1 MPVEILRQQNWNNG
15 ELDPH
20 MLGRRDLK
28 AYYNSAAL
36 IENVA
41 LMPQGAKR
49 RRPGQPFVDYLRHEI
64 EAVALDAATLTAP
77 NGGTAANAAVEDGT
91 RLVTTGGMGTDDPY
105 VILEIDFG
113 EAVEVH
119 LVDVID
125 AGAQAD
131 GGESPLPPGIEY
143 PWNNGWLASIP

>member
-36 IENVA
+36 IENLA
-41 LMPQGAKR
+41 LMPQGAQR
-49 RRPGQPFVDYLRHEI
+49 RRPGQTFVDYMRHEL
-64 EAVALDAATLTAP
+64 EAVALDGATLTAP
-77 NGGTAANAAVEDGT
+77 NGGTAAAASVADGT
-91 RLVTTGGMGTDDPY
+91 RLVTTGAMGTVDPY

-113 EAVEVH
+113 TPTEVH

-125 AGAQAD
+125 AGAQSA
-131 GGESPLPPGIEY
+131 GGEDPAPPDPDY
-143 PWNNGWLASIP
+143 PWGGEWVLEP

>member
-36 IENVA
+36 IENLS
-41 LMPQGAKR
+41 LMPQGAQR
-49 RRPGQPFVDYLRHEI
+49 RRPGQPFIDYLRHEI
-64 EAVALDAATLTAP
+64 EAVALDTATLTAP
-77 NGGTAANAAVEDGT
+77 NGGTAASAAVADGT
-91 RLVTTGGMGTDDPY
+91 RLVTTGAMGTDDPH

-113 EAVEVH
+113 EAVLVH

-125 AGAQAD
+125 AGAQAA
-131 GGESPLPPGIEY
+131 GGDDPLPPDTDY
-143 PWNNGWLASIP
+143 PWAVLP